1 MRLVRTIKGFDALY
15 LMTTS
20 MKGSISVLFWSVVLL
35 ILVQMMMGL
44 FLQMMLEP
52 FVLDDSQPF
61 AVRDEVFM
69 FYGTFARSFLTMF
82 EITLGNWMPPC
93 RALVEHVH
101 ESYMVFFLCHK
112 LIIGFSVVTVIS
124 GVFIQETF
132 KVATTDDKIMLMQ
145 KERSAKTHRRKM
157 MSLFEHADADLDGS
171 LTIEE
176 FNRVV
181 NDPQVKTWLSSMGL
195 DVDDVDTLFRL
206 IDDGDEQLTASELID
221 GVAKLQGSA
230 RSIDLVLLLHEH
242 RECKKLVQHLCDTL
256 RRNDLATDPPPG
268 SKFGHC

>member
-1 MRLVRTIKGFDALY
+1 MG
-15 LMTTS
+15 
-20 MKGSISVLFWSVVLL
+20 VLFWSATLLLVVQ
-35 ILVQMMMGL
+35 VMMAL
-44 FLQMMLEP
+44 FLQVMLEP
-52 FVLDDSQPF
+52 FLLSDGPPQQ
-61 AVRDEVFM
+61 AKDEVFM
-69 FYGTFARSFLTMF
+69 YYGTFTRSTLTMF

-93 RALVEHVH
+93 RALVENVH
-101 ESYMVFFLCHK
+101 ESYMIFFLCHK

-145 KERSAKTHRRKM
+145 KERSAKTHRQKM
-157 MSLFEHADADLDGS
+157 MSLFEHADVDFDGS

-206 IDDGDEQLTASELID
+206 IDDGDE
-221 GVAKLQGSA
+221 
-230 RSIDLVLLLHEH
+230 
-242 RECKKLVQHLCDTL
+242 
-256 RRNDLATDPPPG
+256 
-268 SKFGHC
+268 